1 MGAKEVLHK
10 SSSGLAEEGQS
21 EERGRWSGEA
31 SELLQAEDLLLAG
44 ELECYC
50 SSKEVAFPQLSA
62 HCLSERHC
70 LQKA

>member
-50 SSKEVAFPQLSA
+50 SSEVAFPQLSA